1 MELTRNTKKLLLIIG
16 VCVLLALGIGAIYMS
31 SRHRGQGNG
40 PSPGPSPTSSCTQC
54 GDCKNKKDCTGLR
67 GCTWNGSKCSGSA
80 PPTSSCMQCGDCK
93 NKKDCTGLRGCTW
106 NGSKCSGSAP
116 PTPASGILGLPSP
129 LNTHPSSTDYWDPH
143 KGLDIAK
150 AGTDISS
157 CLRSYFSMLYP
168 AVDVRYWA
176 NCSDQQLRTVYN
188 MLDWYY
194 TPFVIDPMVPFMN
207 VSNDSK
213 SLAGMGG
220 LSSLKAIGGA
230 SPLPEGQR
238 LRPLIGPY
246 AATYIQFF
254 PMAGYESVLNLQCNN
269 PRIYGNPQQDNAL
282 KPCLGDKYDSGWWVN
297 PSISPDFI
305 PVAMNANP
313 SWSNQSSSSTPPD
326 FAPPNCSKSSTD
338 SCKTWSDLSGWIG
351 GGDHIGRPL
360 MSTYFIQPYGIA
372 RQGFP
377 SYAYVETVDFTSEA
391 GGLQQ
396 ESNIDGTCTYSTPNT
411 SVLSSFCRDANYQP
425 GCGATKKDFKTAWK
439 YQVAKPGKG
448 ITGPAYV
455 GTDAGN
461 VADWGGPVKESFT
474 SDPKSCSQFTSGW
487 SDTCLCMA
495 SSSGVVDN
503 PNATPSNFNTCLT
516 DNLGCSLL
524 YYLTDDHKPMRIDG
538 STTPQMSLYK
548 KTPSGDFQKVVYPQ
562 AQYCSPGNQLYLA
575 SRYGCSGSW
584 YRDLFYPIKGYGKF
598 TNLGRSGTYFNYVH
612 ALIAISDR
620 TNSHGPQLRRPLSA
634 VAAEHPTSGCC
645 SPGWKCIGYQIA
657 SLSGKTG
664 ATDQR
669 EYLMGYVTVPRSD
682 KFSGDRDRDLANYEA
697 AIISGGGGCLD
708 WSGPEGG
715 GPGQWKFIPGKP
727 QVTWEGGKLGCGQT
741 RWMKGEFDPFT
752 KQTLQTANEWMNP
765 MDSGEFGE
773 LYLCGKYFRQYYCP
787 PQLKIKNPNHRK
799 SLSDLQ
805 PKWNAD
811 PDLIKAFCGSATG
824 TGAWDNNANDDASQ
838 QFGLAWCAGM
848 QCYGDTG
855 IHDQNSPPFGLL
867 GVTGTADNC
876 LYDLIQA
883 MGWQSM
889 VVSMK
894 DNICGQ
900 PGACEYPYYDS
911 EILFSRRKVCTLPRT
926 MQDGCGP
933 LGPVIPPSD
942 DKYYAPYNM
951 PAKPGMGTTITCQL
965 QVTLDIS
972 VCMDRYLLDNFV
984 PAFVDRK
991 TASDTS
997 ATNKNKTIYNAT
1009 QVTRKNFALSGASTS
1024 VPAQQARKIYNP
1036 PTHVKYCSM
1045 CPNNVGNK
1053 EKGYPMTKDLGW
1065 MQLSNQYVGDAGSNT
1080 QEWVQVRD
1088 QLYGPWASTKL
1099 HKKQGCYSVDS

>member
-16 VCVLLALGIGAIYMS
+16 VCVLLALGIGAIYIS
-31 SRHRGQGNG
+31 SRHKGKGNG
-40 PSPGPSPTSSCTQC
+40 PSPGPSPTSSCKQC
-54 GDCKNKKDCTGLR
+54 GECKNKKDCTGLQ
-67 GCTWNGSKCSGSA
+67 GCTWDGSKCSGSA
-80 PPTSSCMQCGDCK
+80 PPI
-93 NKKDCTGLRGCTW
+93 
-106 NGSKCSGSAP
+106 
-116 PTPASGILGLPSP
+116 PASGILGLPSP
-129 LNTHPSSTDYWDPH
+129 LNTHPSSTDYWDPY
-143 KGLDIAK
+143 KGLDGTIT
-150 AGTDISS
+150 AGTDIPS
-157 CLRSYFSMLYP
+157 CLRNYFSMLYP

-269 PRIYGNPQQDNAL
+269 PIILGNPEHDDAS
-282 KPCLGDKYDSGWWVN
+282 KKCLGDQYDSGWWVN
-297 PSISPDFI
+297 PSVSPDFI

-326 FAPPNCSKSSTD
+326 FAPPNCSKSSPD
-338 SCKTWSDLSGWIG
+338 SCKTWNDLSGWIG

-377 SYAYVETVDFTSEA
+377 SYAYVETVDFTTEA

-425 GCGATKKDFKTAWK
+425 GCGATKNDFKTAWK
-439 YQVAKPGKG
+439 YQVAKPGEG

-461 VADWGGPVKESFT
+461 VAGWGGPVKESFT

-516 DNLGCSLL
+516 DNPGCSLL
-524 YYLTDDHKPMRIDG
+524 YYLTDDHKPIKIDG
-538 STTPQMSLYK
+538 SSKTQMSLYK
-548 KTPSGDFQKVVYPQ
+548 KTSSGDFQKVVSPQ
-562 AQYCSPGNQLYLA
+562 AQYCSPGNQTVWA
-575 SRYGCSGSW
+575 SNYGCSGSW
-584 YRDLFYPIKGYGKF
+584 YKDLFYPIKGYGKF

-634 VAAEHPTSGCC
+634 VAAEHQGAGGCC
-645 SPGWKCIGYQIA
+645 SPGWKCIGDQIA
-657 SLSGKTG
+657 ALSGKTG

-682 KFSGDRDRDLANYEA
+682 KFSGDLANYEK
-697 AIISGGGGCLD
+697 AIISGGGGRLD

-741 RWMKGEFDPFT
+741 RWMKGEYDPFT

-787 PQLKIKNPNHRK
+787 PQLNINNPNYQK

-805 PKWNAD
+805 PKWNT
-811 PDLIKAFCGSATG
+811 DLIKAFCGSATG
-824 TGAWDNNANDDASQ
+824 TGAWGNANDDASQ

-894 DNICGQ
+894 DDICGQ

-911 EILFSRRKVCTLPRT
+911 EILFSRRKVCTPPRT

-942 DKYYAPYNM
+942 DYYASANM
-951 PAKPGMGTTITCQL
+951 PPKAGMGTTITCQL

-984 PAFVDRK
+984 PAFVDRT

-1036 PTHVKYCSM
+1036 PTHVKYCSI
-1045 CPNNVGNK
+1045 CPSTVGG
-1053 EKGYPMTKDLGW
+1053 KGNGYHMTKGLGW
-1065 MQLSNQYVGDAGSNT
+1065 MQLSNKYVGDVGSNT
-1080 QEWVQVRD
+1080 QEWIQVQD
-1088 QLYGPWASTKL
+1088 QVYGPWASTKL
-1099 HKKQGCYSVDS
+1099 HKNQGCYSVDS